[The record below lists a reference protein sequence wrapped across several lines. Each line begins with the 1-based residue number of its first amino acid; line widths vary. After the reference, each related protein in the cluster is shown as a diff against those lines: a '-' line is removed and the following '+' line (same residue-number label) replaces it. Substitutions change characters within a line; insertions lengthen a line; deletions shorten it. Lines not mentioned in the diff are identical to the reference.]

1 MFRYYKVPV
10 YELQNDLVSYN
21 VLDLIV
27 VTSYHLFAKEL
38 LTGYCNIEILTKNMV
53 DNDSLKLKLARGNTL
68 ETKKQNRGVA
78 LFAFKEDFTPK
89 NLVTA
94 DFLDFYVDNFDSSN
108 FNSIYKEINERKAK
122 NVSCFKLRKLKNSK
136 RG

>member
-1 MFRYYKVPV
+1 MFRYYKVPG

-53 DNDSLKLKLARGNTL
+53 DNDNLKLKLARRNTL

-78 LFAFKEDFTPK
+78 LFTFKEAFIPK
-89 NLVTA
+89 NLVTD

-108 FNSIYKEINERKAK
+108 FNSIYKTVNNRKTK
-122 NVSCFKLRKLKNSK
+122 NVNDKVKKIKNSK

>member
-10 YELQNDLVSYN
+10 YELQDDLVSYN

-38 LTGYCNIEILTKNMV
+38 LTGYCSIEILTKDMV
-53 DNDSLKLKLARGNTL
+53 DDDRLKLKLARGNTL
-68 ETKKQNRGVA
+68 ETKKQNRDVA
-78 LFAFKEDFTPK
+78 LFTFKEAFIPK
-89 NLVTA
+89 NLVTD

-108 FNSIYKEINERKAK
+108 FNSIYKTVNNRKIK
-122 NVSCFKLRKLKNSK
+122 NVSDKVKKIKNSK

>member
-38 LTGYCNIEILTKNMV
+38 LTGYCNIEILTKDMV

-78 LFAFKEDFTPK
+78 LFTFKEAFIPK
-89 NLVTA
+89 NLVTD

-108 FNSIYKEINERKAK
+108 FNSIYKTVNNRKTK
-122 NVSCFKLRKLKNSK
+122 NVNDKVKKIKNSK

>member
-53 DNDSLKLKLARGNTL
+53 DNDNLNLKLARGNTL
-68 ETKKQNRGVA
+68 ETKKQNSVA
-78 LFAFKEDFTPK
+78 LFTFKEDFTPK

-108 FNSIYKEINERKAK
+108 FNSIYKTVNNRKIK
-122 NVSCFKLRKLKNSK
+122 NVSDKVKKIKNSK

>member
-38 LTGYCNIEILTKNMV
+38 LTGYCNIEILTKDMV

-78 LFAFKEDFTPK
+78 LFTFKEAFIPK
-89 NLVTA
+89 NLVT
-94 DFLDFYVDNFDSSN
+94 DDLLDFYVDNFDSSN
-108 FNSIYKEINERKAK
+108 FNSIYKTVNNRKIK
-122 NVSCFKLRKLKNSK
+122 NVSDKVKKIKNSK

>member
-10 YELQNDLVSYN
+10 YELQDDLVSYN

-38 LTGYCNIEILTKNMV
+38 LTGYCSIEILTKDMV
-53 DNDSLKLKLARGNTL
+53 DDDRLKLKLARGNTL
-68 ETKKQNRGVA
+68 ETKKQNRDVA
-78 LFAFKEDFTPK
+78 LFTFKEAFIPK
-89 NLVTA
+89 NLVTD

-108 FNSIYKEINERKAK
+108 FNSIYKTVNNRKIK
-122 NVSCFKLRKLKNSK
+122 NVSDKVKKLKNSK